1 MGIVLFFVIFALVVL
16 VHEFGHFII
25 ARASGI
31 SVVEFSIGMGPCI
44 ASFTKGGTRYA
55 IRLLPIGGACMFE
68 GEDGRYFGKSDEE
81 NDDEITED
89 EIAGADTLQDMDKAK
104 ADSEGG
110 DPEKSLDNGDDIEAL
125 VHNTELG
132 RRRMPFPKAP
142 VFSRIATVFAGPF
155 FNFILAFLFSMIII
169 GSYGADMPVIVK
181 VAEGGA
187 AMEAGLKEGDRIL
200 KLDNK
205 KIHLYREISLYSM
218 LNRGE
223 DINITY
229 ERDGEVNTALITPKY
244 SSEAGRYYIGLMGSG
259 VYEKHN
265 ILWTAKQSF
274 YEVKY
279 WINTVIKSLEMIVQG
294 KFTKDDVSG
303 PVGVAKMVDD
313 VYTQSKPDGIYYIW
327 LNMLS
332 FCVLLS
338 ANLGV
343 MNLLPLPAL
352 DGGRLIFL
360 LLEVIRGKP
369 VPPEKEGIVH
379 MIGMV
384 CLMALM
390 ALVFVND
397 LTKVF

>member
-1 MGIVLFFVIFALVVL
+1 MGILLFFIIFALVVM

-25 ARASGI
+25 ARVNGI
-31 SVVEFSIGMGPCI
+31 AVVEFSIGMGPCI
-44 ASFTKGGTRYA
+44 ASFTKNGTRYA
-55 IRLLPIGGACMFE
+55 IRLLPIGGACMYE
-68 GEDGRYFGKSDEE
+68 GEDGKFSDG
-81 NDDEITED
+81 NDKKDTD
-89 EIAGADTLQDMDKAK
+89 KNDTDKVDADKTDTDDYVVKTDLDR
-104 ADSEGG
+104 EG
-110 DPEKSLDNGDDIEAL
+110 I
-125 VHNTELG
+125 
-132 RRRMPFPKAP
+132 PFPQAP
-142 VFSRIATVFAGPF
+142 VWARIAAVFAGPF
-155 FNFILAFLFSMIII
+155 FNFILAFIFSMIII
-169 GSYGADMPVIVK
+169 GSYGADTPVIVK
-181 VAEGGA
+181 VAEDGA
-187 AMEAGLKEGDRIL
+187 AQEAGLKEGDRII

-205 KIHLYREISLYSM
+205 NIHLYREISLYSM

-223 DINITY
+223 DIRIVY
-229 ERDGEVNTALITPKY
+229 ERDGQRSECTVTPKY
-244 SSEAGRYYIGLMGSG
+244 SQEAGRYYIGLLGAG
-259 VYEKHN
+259 VYERSN

-294 KFTKDDVSG
+294 KFSKDDVAG

-313 VYTQSKPDGIYYIW
+313 VYTESKPDGIYYIF

-352 DGGRLIFL
+352 DGGRLVFL
-360 LLEVIRGKP
+360 FLELVRGKP
-369 VPPEKEGIVH
+369 IEPEKEGFVH

-390 ALVFVND
+390 VFIFFND
-397 LTKVF
+397 LKKIF